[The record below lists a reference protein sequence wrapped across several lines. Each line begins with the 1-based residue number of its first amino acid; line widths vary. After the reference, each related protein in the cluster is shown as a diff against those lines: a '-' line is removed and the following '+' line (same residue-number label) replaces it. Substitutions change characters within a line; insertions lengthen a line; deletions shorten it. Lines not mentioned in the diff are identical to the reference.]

1 MIKTLKEKKLSK
13 VLLCAGFLILTVF
26 LFKGKTIFAASDY
39 TDEELIKIYTDY
51 SDLFKQNDIVSNAFR
66 SFGCGLLSFIVTVA
80 DAASGLF
87 EKSFGMIDFTKYQPV
102 QDFIN
107 DWQVVWVSL
116 LCVAIAWLGINL
128 VFNSDKNPK
137 IATNICL
144 AVLVVSSMTWMISQ
158 MNTLLA
164 TGVRKEIL
172 GTTTTNTVYETLGNN
187 VHNLKYIDSVAGLK
201 NLGSKNAD
209 GVKYANAGTP
219 MNKKIWKALKINEL
233 VKPDDVKEESKSI
246 VENYKTDIPTADG
259 NVKSVVS
266 ECYDGVAWT
275 DLLNTYY
282 YRYEIN
288 WIEAFLEMISI
299 AIIYLFFSY
308 KVIRTFYEIVFSEIL
323 AMLYSPNLNS
333 SQKILKILDG
343 IKDSY
348 IIIMLSLVSV
358 RMYMIATQYISAKD
372 WNSFTKGI
380 FLLFIAFAVIDGPN
394 IVQRITGMDAGLSD
408 GMQKVMSAYYAGGMM
423 AGAARTAG
431 HIAGGAVRG
440 AGKFGKTIGNV
451 MKSGENS
458 ANKNALNGVDGAGAS
473 SAFNN
478 NENKEDSENNNDIN
492 QRNDEGAQFNDAYE
506 NNDVKQNESGDVNEN
521 SNASVSGDGKNSLD
535 ANADAAGNKKA
546 MDDAGINGINPD
558 NAKAD
563 ALNGINPLGDN
574 GSIGDKTNRMDKE
587 LDQEKAT
594 SIFNGNSERGV
605 LSQKS
610 DLSGKYGNAESKSG
624 FSSKAG
630 DNFGKNSFLGGGS
643 NVSERTNSGTSVK
656 GSSGVGKNSGTV
668 VNDGYGQNKNY
679 KKNSESNAAEKLK
692 KDTFKKK

>member
-1 MIKTLKEKKLSK
+1 MA
-13 VLLCAGFLILTVF
+13 AGY
-26 LFKGKTIFAASDY
+26 S
-39 TDEELIKIYTDY
+39 DEELIKIYTDY
-51 SDLFKQNDIVSNAFR
+51 SDLFKQNDLVSNAFR
-66 SFGCGLLSFIVTVA
+66 SLGCGVLSFLVVIA
-80 DAASGLF
+80 DGASGLF

-187 VHNLKYIDSVAGLK
+187 VHDLKYIDSVAGLK

-219 MNKKIWKALKINEL
+219 MNKKIWKALKINEI
-233 VKPDDVKEESKSI
+233 VNPDDVKDESKDI

-259 NVKSVVS
+259 KVKSMVS

-282 YRYEIN
+282 YRYEID
-288 WIEAFLEMISI
+288 WLESYLEIISI

-308 KVIRTFYEIVFSEIL
+308 KVVRTLYEVVFSEIL
-323 AMLYSPNLNS
+323 AMLYSPNLTNG
-333 SQKILKILDG
+333 QKTIKILDG

-348 IIIMLSLVSV
+348 IIIVLSLVSV
-358 RMYMIATQYISAKD
+358 RLYMIAIEYISGKN
-372 WNSFTKGI
+372 WNGFTKGM

-394 IVQRITGMDAGLSD
+394 LVQRITGLDAGLSD

-423 AGAARTAG
+423 AGAARGAG
-431 HIAGGAVRG
+431 HIASGVAKG
-440 AGKFGKTIGNV
+440 AGKFGKTIGGAVRNGSKNANV
-451 MKSGENS
+451 D
-458 ANKNALNGVDGAGAS
+458 ALNGAMGAGAGAGAAK
-473 SAFNN
+473 AFNDN
-478 NENKEDSENNNDIN
+478 NEQNENRNE
-492 QRNDEGAQFNDAYE
+492 QKNDEGTQFNEANE
-506 NNDVKQNESGDVNEN
+506 DVTQNENGEAGNGSY
-521 SNASVSGDGKNSLD
+521 VSEDGKGSLD
-535 ANADAAGNKKA
+535 ENADVAGNKRA
-546 MDDAGINGINPD
+546 MDDAGINGMNPD

-563 ALNGINPLGDN
+563 ALNGVNPLGDG
-574 GSIGDKTNRMDKE
+574 GSMTDKTSRMDKE
-587 LDQEKAT
+587 LDMESAT
-594 SIFNGNSERGV
+594 STFNGNGERGV
-605 LSQKS
+605 LSSKS
-610 DLSGKYGNAESKSG
+610 DLAGKYGKTGANSG
-624 FSSKAG
+624 FASRAG
-630 DNFGKNSFLGGGS
+630 DNFGKTGANNHGTGTKGNAGISH
-643 NVSERTNSGTSVK
+643 NSGMPSNGGAK
-656 GSSGVGKNSGTV
+656 SS
-668 VNDGYGQNKNY
+668 NK
-679 KKNSESNAAEKLK
+679 KASESNAAQKLK
-692 KDTFKKK
+692 KDVLKNK

>member
-1 MIKTLKEKKLSK
+1 MNKPHKGKKGK
-13 VLLCAGFLILTVF
+13 RIILCAGFFTLIFF
-26 LFKGKTIFAASDY
+26 LFAGKTIMAAGYS
-39 TDEELIKIYTDY
+39 DEELIKIYTDY
-51 SDLFKQNDIVSNAFR
+51 SDLFKQNDLVSNAFR
-66 SFGCGLLSFIVTVA
+66 SLGCGVLSFLVVIA
-80 DAASGLF
+80 DGASGLF

-187 VHNLKYIDSVAGLK
+187 VHDLKYIDSVAGLK

-219 MNKKIWKALKINEL
+219 MNKKIWKALKINEI
-233 VKPDDVKEESKSI
+233 VNPDDVKDESKDI

-259 NVKSVVS
+259 KVKSMVS

-282 YRYEIN
+282 YRYEID
-288 WIEAFLEMISI
+288 WLESFLEIISI

-308 KVIRTFYEIVFSEIL
+308 KVVRTLYEVVFSEIL
-323 AMLYSPNLNS
+323 AMLYSPNLTNG
-333 SQKILKILDG
+333 QKTIKILDG

-348 IIIMLSLVSV
+348 IIIVLSLVSV
-358 RMYMIATQYISAKD
+358 RLYMIAIEYISGKN
-372 WNSFTKGI
+372 WNGFTKGM

-394 IVQRITGMDAGLSD
+394 LVQRITGLDAGLSD

-423 AGAARTAG
+423 AGAARGAG
-431 HIAGGAVRG
+431 HIASGVAKG
-440 AGKFGKTIGNV
+440 AGKFGKTIGGAVRNGSKNANV
-451 MKSGENS
+451 D
-458 ANKNALNGVDGAGAS
+458 ALNGAMGAGAGAGAAE
-473 SAFNN
+473 AFNDN
-478 NENKEDSENNNDIN
+478 NEQNENRNE
-492 QRNDEGAQFNDAYE
+492 QKNDEGTQFNEANE
-506 NNDVKQNESGDVNEN
+506 DVTQNENGEAGNGSY
-521 SNASVSGDGKNSLD
+521 VSEDGKGSLD
-535 ANADAAGNKKA
+535 ENADVAGNKRA
-546 MDDAGINGINPD
+546 MDDAGINGMNPD

-563 ALNGINPLGDN
+563 ALNGVNPLGDG
-574 GSIGDKTNRMDKE
+574 GSMTDKTSRMDKE
-587 LDQEKAT
+587 LDMESAT
-594 SIFNGNSERGV
+594 STFNGNGERGV
-605 LSQKS
+605 LSSKS
-610 DLSGKYGNAESKSG
+610 DLAGKYGKTGANSG
-624 FSSKAG
+624 FTSKAG
-630 DNFGKNSFLGGGS
+630 DNFGKTGANKHGTGTKGNTGISQSSNKKASGG
-643 NVSERTNSGTSVK
+643 
-656 GSSGVGKNSGTV
+656 
-668 VNDGYGQNKNY
+668 
-679 KKNSESNAAEKLK
+679 NAAQKLK
-692 KDTFKKK
+692 KDVFKNK

>member
-1 MIKTLKEKKLSK
+1 MA
-13 VLLCAGFLILTVF
+13 AGY
-26 LFKGKTIFAASDY
+26 S
-39 TDEELIKIYTDY
+39 DEELIKIYTDY
-51 SDLFKQNDIVSNAFR
+51 SDLFKQNDLVSNAFR
-66 SFGCGLLSFIVTVA
+66 SLGCGVLSFLVVIA
-80 DAASGLF
+80 DGASGLF

-187 VHNLKYIDSVAGLK
+187 VHDLKYIDSVAGLK

-219 MNKKIWKALKINEL
+219 MNKKIWKALKINEI
-233 VKPDDVKEESKSI
+233 VNPDDVKDESKDI

-259 NVKSVVS
+259 KVKSMVS

-282 YRYEIN
+282 YRYEID
-288 WIEAFLEMISI
+288 WLESYLEIISI

-308 KVIRTFYEIVFSEIL
+308 KVVRTLYEVVFSEIL
-323 AMLYSPNLNS
+323 AMLYSPNLTNG
-333 SQKILKILDG
+333 QKTIKILDG

-348 IIIMLSLVSV
+348 IIIVLSLVSV
-358 RMYMIATQYISAKD
+358 RLYMIAIEYISGKN
-372 WNSFTKGI
+372 WNGFTKGM

-394 IVQRITGMDAGLSD
+394 LVQRITGLDAGLSD

-423 AGAARTAG
+423 AGAARGAG
-431 HIAGGAVRG
+431 HIASGVAKG
-440 AGKFGKTIGNV
+440 AGKFGKTIGGAVRNGSKNANV
-451 MKSGENS
+451 D
-458 ANKNALNGVDGAGAS
+458 ALNGAMGAGAGAGAAE
-473 SAFNN
+473 AFNDN
-478 NENKEDSENNNDIN
+478 NEQNENRNE
-492 QRNDEGAQFNDAYE
+492 QKNDEGTQFNEANE
-506 NNDVKQNESGDVNEN
+506 DVTQNENGEVSN
-521 SNASVSGDGKNSLD
+521 SSSVSEDGKNSLD
-535 ANADAAGNKKA
+535 ANADAAGNKRA
-546 MDDAGINGINPD
+546 MDDAGINGMNPD

-563 ALNGINPLGDN
+563 ALNGVNPLGDG
-574 GSIGDKTNRMDKE
+574 GSMTDKTSRMDKE
-587 LDQEKAT
+587 LDMESAT
-594 SIFNGNSERGV
+594 STFNGNGERGV
-605 LSQKS
+605 LSSKS
-610 DLSGKYGNAESKSG
+610 DLAGKYGKTGANSG
-624 FSSKAG
+624 FTSKAG
-630 DNFGKNSFLGGGS
+630 DNFGKNGANNYVTGTKENTGISQSSNKKASGG
-643 NVSERTNSGTSVK
+643 
-656 GSSGVGKNSGTV
+656 
-668 VNDGYGQNKNY
+668 
-679 KKNSESNAAEKLK
+679 NAAQKLK
-692 KDTFKKK
+692 KGVFKNK

>member
-1 MIKTLKEKKLSK
+1 MA
-13 VLLCAGFLILTVF
+13 AGY
-26 LFKGKTIFAASDY
+26 S
-39 TDEELIKIYTDY
+39 DEELIKIYTDY
-51 SDLFKQNDIVSNAFR
+51 SDLFKQNDLVSNAFR
-66 SFGCGLLSFIVTVA
+66 SLGCGVLSFLVVIA
-80 DAASGLF
+80 DGASGLF

-187 VHNLKYIDSVAGLK
+187 VHDLKYIDSVAGLK

-219 MNKKIWKALKINEL
+219 MNKKIWKALKINEI
-233 VKPDDVKEESKSI
+233 VNPDDVKDESKDI

-259 NVKSVVS
+259 KVKSMVS

-282 YRYEIN
+282 YRYEID
-288 WIEAFLEMISI
+288 WLESYLEIISI

-308 KVIRTFYEIVFSEIL
+308 KVVRTLYEVVFSEIL
-323 AMLYSPNLNS
+323 AMLYSPNLTNG
-333 SQKILKILDG
+333 QKTIKILDG

-348 IIIMLSLVSV
+348 IIIVLSLVSV
-358 RMYMIATQYISAKD
+358 RLYMIAIEYISGKN
-372 WNSFTKGI
+372 WNGFTKGM

-394 IVQRITGMDAGLSD
+394 LVQRITGLDAGLSD

-423 AGAARTAG
+423 AGAARGAG
-431 HIAGGAVRG
+431 HIASGVAKG
-440 AGKFGKTIGNV
+440 AGKFGKTIGGAVRNGSKNANV
-451 MKSGENS
+451 D
-458 ANKNALNGVDGAGAS
+458 ALNGAMGAGAGAGAAE
-473 SAFNN
+473 AFNDN
-478 NENKEDSENNNDIN
+478 NEQNENRNE
-492 QRNDEGAQFNDAYE
+492 QKNDEGTQFNEANE
-506 NNDVKQNESGDVNEN
+506 DVTQNENGEAGNGSY
-521 SNASVSGDGKNSLD
+521 VSEDGKGSLD
-535 ANADAAGNKKA
+535 ENADAAGNKRA
-546 MDDAGINGINPD
+546 MDDAGINGMNPD

-563 ALNGINPLGDN
+563 ALNGVNPLGDG
-574 GSIGDKTNRMDKE
+574 GSMTDKTSRMDKE
-587 LDQEKAT
+587 LDMESAT
-594 SIFNGNSERGV
+594 STFNGNGERGV
-605 LSQKS
+605 LSSKS
-610 DLSGKYGNAESKSG
+610 DLAGKYGKTGANSG
-624 FSSKAG
+624 FTSKAG
-630 DNFGKNSFLGGGS
+630 DNFGKNGANNHVTGTKGNTGISQSSNKKASGG
-643 NVSERTNSGTSVK
+643 
-656 GSSGVGKNSGTV
+656 
-668 VNDGYGQNKNY
+668 
-679 KKNSESNAAEKLK
+679 NAAQKLK
-692 KDTFKKK
+692 KDVFKNK

>member
-1 MIKTLKEKKLSK
+1 MA
-13 VLLCAGFLILTVF
+13 AGY
-26 LFKGKTIFAASDY
+26 S
-39 TDEELIKIYTDY
+39 DEELIKIYTDY
-51 SDLFKQNDIVSNAFR
+51 SDLFKQNDLVSNAFR
-66 SFGCGLLSFIVTVA
+66 SLGCGVLSFLVVIA
-80 DAASGLF
+80 DGASGLF

-187 VHNLKYIDSVAGLK
+187 VHDLKYIDSVAGLK

-219 MNKKIWKALKINEL
+219 MNKKIWKALKINEI
-233 VKPDDVKEESKSI
+233 VNPDDVKDESKDI

-259 NVKSVVS
+259 KVKSMVS

-282 YRYEIN
+282 YRYEID
-288 WIEAFLEMISI
+288 WLESYLEIISI

-308 KVIRTFYEIVFSEIL
+308 KVVRTLYEVVFSEIL
-323 AMLYSPNLNS
+323 AMLYSPNLTNG
-333 SQKILKILDG
+333 QKTIKILDG

-348 IIIMLSLVSV
+348 IIIVLSLVSV
-358 RMYMIATQYISAKD
+358 RLYMIAIEYISGKN
-372 WNSFTKGI
+372 WNGFTKGM

-394 IVQRITGMDAGLSD
+394 LVQRITGLDAGLSD

-423 AGAARTAG
+423 AGAARGAG
-431 HIAGGAVRG
+431 HIASGVAKG
-440 AGKFGKTIGNV
+440 AGKFGKTIGGAVRNG
-451 MKSGENS
+451 S
-458 ANKNALNGVDGAGAS
+458 KNANVDALNAGAGAGAAK
-473 SAFNN
+473 AFNDN
-478 NENKEDSENNNDIN
+478 NEQKENRNE
-492 QRNDEGAQFNDAYE
+492 QKNDEGTQFNEANE
-506 NNDVKQNESGDVNEN
+506 DVTQNENGEAGNGSY
-521 SNASVSGDGKNSLD
+521 VSEDGKGSLD
-535 ANADAAGNKKA
+535 ENADVAGNKRA
-546 MDDAGINGINPD
+546 MDDAGINGMNPD

-563 ALNGINPLGDN
+563 ALNGVNPLGDG
-574 GSIGDKTNRMDKE
+574 GSMIDKTSRMDKE
-587 LDQEKAT
+587 LDMENAT
-594 SIFNGNSERGV
+594 STFNGNGERGV
-605 LSQKS
+605 LSSKS
-610 DLSGKYGNAESKSG
+610 DLAGKYG
-624 FSSKAG
+624 KAG
-630 DNFGKNSFLGGGS
+630 ANNHGTGTKGNAGISH
-643 NVSERTNSGTSVK
+643 NSGMPSNGGAK
-656 GSSGVGKNSGTV
+656 SS
-668 VNDGYGQNKNY
+668 NK
-679 KKNSESNAAEKLK
+679 KASESNAAQKLK
-692 KDTFKKK
+692 KDVLKNK

>member
-1 MIKTLKEKKLSK
+1 MA
-13 VLLCAGFLILTVF
+13 AGY
-26 LFKGKTIFAASDY
+26 S
-39 TDEELIKIYTDY
+39 DEELIKIYTDY
-51 SDLFKQNDIVSNAFR
+51 SDLFKQNDLVSNAFR
-66 SFGCGLLSFIVTVA
+66 SLGCGVLSFLVVIA
-80 DAASGLF
+80 DGASGLF

-187 VHNLKYIDSVAGLK
+187 VHDLKYIDSVAGLK

-219 MNKKIWKALKINEL
+219 MNKKIWKALKINEI
-233 VKPDDVKEESKSI
+233 VNPDDVKDESKDI

-259 NVKSVVS
+259 KVKSMVS

-282 YRYEIN
+282 YRYEID
-288 WIEAFLEMISI
+288 WLESYLEIISI

-308 KVIRTFYEIVFSEIL
+308 KVVRTLYEVVFSEIL
-323 AMLYSPNLNS
+323 AMLYSPNLTNG
-333 SQKILKILDG
+333 QKTIKILDG

-348 IIIMLSLVSV
+348 IIIVLSLVSV
-358 RMYMIATQYISAKD
+358 RLYMIAIEYISGKN
-372 WNSFTKGI
+372 WNGFTKGM

-394 IVQRITGMDAGLSD
+394 LVQRITGLDAGLSD

-423 AGAARTAG
+423 AGAARGAG
-431 HIAGGAVRG
+431 HIASGVAKG
-440 AGKFGKTIGNV
+440 AGKFGKTIGGAVRNGSKNANV
-451 MKSGENS
+451 D
-458 ANKNALNGVDGAGAS
+458 ALNGAMGAAAGAGAAK
-473 SAFNN
+473 AFNDN
-478 NENKEDSENNNDIN
+478 NEQNENRNE
-492 QRNDEGAQFNDAYE
+492 QKNDEGTQFNEANE
-506 NNDVKQNESGDVNEN
+506 DVTQNENGEAGNGSY
-521 SNASVSGDGKNSLD
+521 VSEDGKGSLD
-535 ANADAAGNKKA
+535 ENADVAGNKRA
-546 MDDAGINGINPD
+546 MDDARINGMNPD

-563 ALNGINPLGDN
+563 ALNGVNPLVDG
-574 GSIGDKTNRMDKE
+574 GSMIDKTSRMDKE
-587 LDQEKAT
+587 LDMENAT
-594 SIFNGNSERGV
+594 STFNGNGERGV
-605 LSQKS
+605 LSSKS
-610 DLSGKYGNAESKSG
+610 DLAGKYGKTGANSG
-624 FSSKAG
+624 FASRAG
-630 DNFGKNSFLGGGS
+630 DNFGKTGANNHGTGTKGNAGISH
-643 NVSERTNSGTSVK
+643 NSGMPSNGGAK
-656 GSSGVGKNSGTV
+656 SS
-668 VNDGYGQNKNY
+668 NK
-679 KKNSESNAAEKLK
+679 KASESNAAKKLK
-692 KDTFKKK
+692 KDVLKNK